1 MVSIFLVLNI
11 FTQLAS
17 IIRDP
22 SEIKSEYA
30 VNNSKIPIQ
39 TSESAARNS
48 SSGKTMYDPKWD
60 DLAIALKSGKDVALE
75 RVPIQLLTFLADVR
89 NKIIIGDDNV
99 TIGEYEMIDVVNKHY
114 NTLGNTLRKSKIYCR
129 NHVRT
134 RSLETE

>member
-1 MVSIFLVLNI
+1 MKINRLAQRTSLALLASLI
-11 FTQLAS
+11 FTFM
-17 IIRDP
+17 IFYKDGGKP
-22 SEIKSEYA
+22 
-30 VNNSKIPIQ
+30 VNLDGGKQ
-39 TSESAARNS
+39 THSNDS